1 MWDVS
6 NVVVPT
12 NLYITNNLPGVV
24 KLTRRLIPLNLRQRR
39 ENYVSIPSSV
49 PTAKVIIKP
58 IQMNVPSGS
67 TDLIKNGI
75 WKNTLKFTKVTN
87 NQFVHL
93 WTVTN
98 HNYQGY

>member
-1 MWDVS
+1 
-6 NVVVPT
+6 
-12 NLYITNNLPGVV
+12 LPGVV

-75 WKNTLKFTKVTN
+75 
-87 NQFVHL
+87 
-93 WTVTN
+93 
-98 HNYQGY
+98 